1 MVEMSEIARMAMRYD
16 TVVALAFRRALGIA
30 AAPVA
35 RSKRGARPEG
45 RLYAGMRWC
54 MENHGSPMDGR

>member
-1 MVEMSEIARMAMRYD
+1 MVEVSEIARMAMRHD

-30 AAPVA
+30 AAPAA
-35 RSKRGARPEG
+35 RARRAGTRPE
-45 RLYAGMRWC
+45 RRYRGMRWC